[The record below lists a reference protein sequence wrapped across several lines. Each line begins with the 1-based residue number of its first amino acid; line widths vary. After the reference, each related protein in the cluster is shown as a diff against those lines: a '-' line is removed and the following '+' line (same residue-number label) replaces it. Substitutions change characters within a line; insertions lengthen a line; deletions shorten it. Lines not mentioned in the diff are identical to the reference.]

1 MWILGVGMVYE
12 LPYNVHCVGESDS
25 FQKKLAEVR
34 MPTVNSGA

>member
-12 LPYNVHCVGESDS
+12 LPYNVRRVGELDS
-25 FQKKLAEVR
+25 FQKKSAEVR